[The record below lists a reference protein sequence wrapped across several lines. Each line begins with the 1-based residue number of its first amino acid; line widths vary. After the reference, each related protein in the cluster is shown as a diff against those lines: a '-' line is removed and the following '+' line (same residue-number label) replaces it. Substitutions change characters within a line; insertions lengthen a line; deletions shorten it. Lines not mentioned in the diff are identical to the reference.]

1 MLIDKFGRQITYA
14 RIAVTDRC
22 NLRCF
27 YCMPENALHFL
38 PRKDLLTYEEMER
51 LTKILTSQGV
61 TKVRIT
67 GGEPFVR
74 RDLIDFMTNL
84 RKNRDLKE
92 LHITTNGVLTEQYL
106 DQLKKINISSINL
119 SLDTLDEVRFFEIT
133 RRDEFANVM
142 STFHAILSDNIPLKV
157 NMVAMKGKNE
167 EDIIEMAGLS
177 LLHPVS
183 VRFIEEMPFN
193 GSNENHGLI
202 SHKEILN
209 ILTQKFGPLEKIM
222 DPENSTAFHYKIPGS
237 KGNLGIIAAY
247 TRSFCGTCNRIRIT
261 PEGLMKNCLYDGGG
275 LDLRELLRNGTSDQ
289 DIALELQKAI
299 YEKHKD
305 GHLAE
310 ANREKSTFESMSSIG
325 G

>member
-27 YCMPENALHFL
+27 YCMPENGIHFL

-51 LTKILTSQGV
+51 LANILTGQGV
-61 TKVRIT
+61 TKIRIT

-74 RDLIDFMTNL
+74 RDLIHFLTNL
-84 RKNRDLKE
+84 RGNSALKE

-106 DQLKKINISSINL
+106 DELKRINISSINL
-119 SLDTLDEVRFFEIT
+119 SLDTLDKDRFFEIT
-133 RRDEFANVM
+133 RRDEFSNVM
-142 STFHAILSDNIPLKV
+142 STFNAILDHQIPLKV

-167 EDIIEMAGLS
+167 ADIIEMAELS
-177 LLHPVS
+177 MRYPIS

-193 GSNENHGLI
+193 GSNEDHGLI
-202 SHKEILN
+202 SHKEILDT
-209 ILTQKFGPLEKIM
+209 LTSNFGQLDKIS
-222 DPENSTAFHYKIPGS
+222 DPDNSTAFHYKIPGS

-261 PEGLMKNCLYDGGG
+261 PEGVMKNCLYDGGG
-275 LDLRELLRNGTSDQ
+275 LNIRTLLRDGSTDEEIARELQ
-289 DIALELQKAI
+289 AAI
-299 YEKHKD
+299 LNKHKD

-310 ANREKSTFESMSSIG
+310 ANRKKSTFESMTSIG

>member
-27 YCMPENALHFL
+27 YCMPENAMHFL

-51 LTKILTSQGV
+51 LSKILTDEGV
-61 TKVRIT
+61 TKIRIT

-74 RDLIDFMTNL
+74 RDLIHFLTNL
-84 RKNRDLKE
+84 RKNTKLNE

-106 DQLKKINISSINL
+106 DQLKSINISSINL
-119 SLDTLDEVRFFEIT
+119 SLDTLDEARFLEIT
-133 RRDEFANVM
+133 RRDEFTNVM
-142 STFHAILSDNIPLKV
+142 STFNAILYHNIPLKV

-167 EDIIEMAGLS
+167 DDIVEMAELS
-177 LLHPVS
+177 LSHPIS

-193 GSNENHGLI
+193 GSNEDHGLI
-202 SHKEILN
+202 SYQEILD
-209 ILTQKFGPLEKIM
+209 ILSSKFGELSKIQ
-222 DPENSTAFHYKIPGS
+222 DPENSTAYHYKIPGS

-261 PEGLMKNCLYDGGG
+261 PEGIMKNCLYDGGG
-275 LDLRELLRNGTSDQ
+275 LNLRTLLRDGSGDR
-289 DIALELQKAI
+289 DIAAALQTAI
-299 YEKHKD
+299 LNKHKD

-310 ANREKSTFESMSSIG
+310 ANRDKSTFESMSSIG

>member
-1 MLIDKFGRQITYA
+1 MLIDKFGRQINYA

-27 YCMPENALHFL
+27 YCMPESGINFL

-51 LTKILTSQGV
+51 LSNILTSQGV
-61 TKVRIT
+61 TKIRIT

-74 RDLIDFMTNL
+74 RDLIHFLTRL
-84 RKNRDLKE
+84 RQNPKLKE
-92 LHITTNGVLTEQYL
+92 LHMTTNGVLTKQYL
-106 DQLKKINISSINL
+106 DELKAININSLNL
-119 SLDTLDEVRFFEIT
+119 SLDTLDKSRFFEIT
-133 RRDEFANVM
+133 RRDEFDNVM
-142 STFHAILSDNIPLKV
+142 STFNTILGHNIPLKV

-167 EDIIEMAGLS
+167 EDIVEMAALS
-177 LLHPVS
+177 QKHPIS

-193 GSNENHGLI
+193 GSNEDHGLI
-202 SHKEILN
+202 SHKEILDK
-209 ILTQKFGPLEKIM
+209 LTTKFGPLDKIG

-261 PEGLMKNCLYDGGG
+261 PEGIMKNCLYDGGG
-275 LDLRELLRNGTSDQ
+275 LNLRTLLRDGSADEE
-289 DIALELQKAI
+289 IVKSLQLAI
-299 YEKHKD
+299 LNKHKD
-305 GHLAE
+305 GHAAE
-310 ANREKSTFESMSSIG
+310 ANRDKINFESMSSIG